1 MRACTQGTKSLGVRE
16 ALNAQ
21 WSRGGSTFAEETEQ
35 RVRRVTAKAWRF
47 EGEMHEIAATLA
59 GAGLPDGFHL
69 AAAEVYS
76 RMADFK
82 DAPETPELAAVLQA
96 LLESD

>member
-1 MRACTQGTKSLGVRE
+1 MEAFIGDYVAMIACVLPHIIFE
-16 ALNAQ
+16 AL
-21 WSRGGSTFAEETEQ
+21 GY
-35 RVRRVTAKAWRF
+35 
-47 EGEMHEIAATLA
+47 IAATLA